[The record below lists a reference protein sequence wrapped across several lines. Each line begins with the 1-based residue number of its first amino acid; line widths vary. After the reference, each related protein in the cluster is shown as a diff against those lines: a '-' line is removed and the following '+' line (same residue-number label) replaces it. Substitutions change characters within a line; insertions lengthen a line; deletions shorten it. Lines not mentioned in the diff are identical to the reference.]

1 MLPDKLGPFFEWGAP
16 ARCFSQASTPAQ
28 GDPALPCVTLLCLPD
43 WALLLLVQVQ
53 ELPAELAGA
62 RITYKQFQDMALLRR
77 NRHLV
82 TYALDFC
89 AQVST
94 PAHSTAAAPAWAWP
108 AYDLFDAPRCVPVC
122 PLFHMEHACAQIE
135 RPLSKSDFNKLL
147 MKTLKVQLAPA
158 VLDII
163 FEVFGT
169 DQGLLDGPGFVSVM
183 KARNRVP
190 GYKVRACCWLAG
202 WVGAA
207 LQFCM
212 HRCSLCHH
220 APTTGGL

>member
-1 MLPDKLGPFFEWGAP
+1 MSGLQNNASPEPQPQHKETLP
-16 ARCFSQASTPAQ
+16 C
-28 GDPALPCVTLLCLPD
+28 PALPCLPD
-43 WALLLLVQVQ
+43 WALLLLLAQVQ

-62 RITYKQFQDMALLRR
+62 RITFKQFQDMALLRR

-94 PAHSTAAAPAWAWP
+94 PAHSTAGALAWASP
-108 AYDLFDAPRCVPVC
+108 TYDVRGTSLRARLPVVP
-122 PLFHMEHACAQIE
+122 CAQIE
-135 RPLSKSDFNKLL
+135 RPLSKPDFNKLL

-158 VLDII
+158 VLDIL
-163 FEVFGT
+163 FAVFGT

-190 GYKVRACCWLAG
+190 GYKVGACCCSLLAG
-202 WVGAA
+202 WVRPCS
-207 LQFCM
+207 QFCM
-212 HRCSLCHH
+212 HRCSLCRL